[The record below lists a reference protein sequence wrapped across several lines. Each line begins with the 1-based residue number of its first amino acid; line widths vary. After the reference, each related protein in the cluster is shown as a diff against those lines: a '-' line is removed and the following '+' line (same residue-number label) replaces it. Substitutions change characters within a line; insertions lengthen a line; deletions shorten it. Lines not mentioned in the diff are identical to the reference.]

1 MCEHG
6 ARGLPVLEE
15 IRGALGRDHGLQNA
29 DPRALLSAL
38 QSMPNGTPPRTI
50 RIGLAGLG
58 NVGAGVFKN
67 VAQNRDLIVQ
77 RTGAD
82 LQITRVAV
90 RNLAKKRDIDFPSEV
105 LTTDWRELVAD
116 ESIQVIVELIGGTDE
131 AFDLVSDS
139 LRAKKIVVTGNK
151 ALLAEKGQ
159 ELFALAEQCGVP
171 IYFEAAVAGGIPII
185 QVLQEGLVANHI
197 RSIHG
202 IINGTCNYVLTR
214 MSQAGLTYADALQEA
229 QEKGYAE
236 ADPTLDVSG
245 WDAAHKA
252 IILASL
258 SYGFWIKTEDVH
270 VEGIDQVS
278 IEDIRFAERLGYG
291 VKLLSVIRADADG
304 RVEVRTQ
311 PTLLP
316 QSHVLANVNGAF
328 NAIVVNGDIV
338 GETLFYGRGAGQDP
352 TSSSVISDL
361 CEAAAT
367 LIYGARHSGFVPHGL
382 YGRSKPINETV
393 SRYFVRLTVY
403 DQPGVLGQITTALGE
418 RGIGISS
425 VIQPEDL
432 ESVSDTASLVLMID
446 DAKLGDMKAAMA
458 EIAELACVSGP
469 AVWLRVETMSS

>member
-1 MCEHG
+1 
-6 ARGLPVLEE
+6 
-15 IRGALGRDHGLQNA
+15 
-29 DPRALLSAL
+29 
-38 QSMPNGTPPRTI
+38 MPNGTPPRTI

-67 VAQNRDLIVQ
+67 VAQNRDLILQ

-90 RNLAKKRDIDFPSEV
+90 RNLAKKREIEISPEI

-116 ESIQVIVELIGGTDE
+116 ESVQVVVELIGGTDE
-131 AFDLVSDS
+131 AFDLVSAS

-214 MSQAGLTYADALQEA
+214 MSQAGLSYADALQEA

-270 VEGIDQVS
+270 VEGIDKVS

-382 YGRSKPINETV
+382 YGRSKPINETI

-403 DQPGVLGQITTALGE
+403 DQPGVLGQITTALGA

-458 EIAELACVSGP
+458 EIAELACVSRP

>member
-1 MCEHG
+1 
-6 ARGLPVLEE
+6 
-15 IRGALGRDHGLQNA
+15 
-29 DPRALLSAL
+29 
-38 QSMPNGTPPRTI
+38 MPNGTTPRTI

-67 VAQNRDLIVQ
+67 VAQNRDLILQ

-82 LQITRVAV
+82 LQIAKVAV
-90 RNLAKKRDIDFPSEV
+90 RNLKKKRDVEV
-105 LTTDWRELVAD
+105 ADVILTGDWRDIIAD
-116 ESIQVIVELIGGTDE
+116 TSIQVVVELIGGTQE
-131 AFDLVSDS
+131 AFDLVSAS

-151 ALLAEKGQ
+151 ALLAERGR
-159 ELFALAEQCGVP
+159 ELFALAEECGVP

-185 QVLQEGLVANHI
+185 QVLQEGLVANRI
-197 RSIHG
+197 LSIHG
-202 IINGTCNYVLTR
+202 IINGTCNYILTR
-214 MSQAGLTYADALQEA
+214 MSQAGLSYVDALQEA

-236 ADPTLDVSG
+236 ADPTLDISG

-258 SYGFWIKTEDVH
+258 SYGFWIKAEDVH
-270 VEGIDQVS
+270 VEGIDRVS
-278 IEDIRFAERLGYG
+278 IADIRFAERLGYG
-291 VKLLSVIRADADG
+291 VKLLSVIRADEQG

-316 QSHVLANVNGAF
+316 SSHVLASVNGAF

-382 YGRSKPINETV
+382 YGKSKPIDDTV
-393 SRYFVRLTVY
+393 SRYFLRLTVN
-403 DQPGVLGQITTALGE
+403 DVPGVLGQITTTLGA

-432 ESVSDTASLVLMID
+432 ESTSDTTSLVLMIH
-446 DAKLGDMKAAMA
+446 DARLGDVKAAMA
-458 EIAELACVSGP
+458 EIETLSCVREQP
-469 AVWLRVETMSS
+469 VWMRVETMTA